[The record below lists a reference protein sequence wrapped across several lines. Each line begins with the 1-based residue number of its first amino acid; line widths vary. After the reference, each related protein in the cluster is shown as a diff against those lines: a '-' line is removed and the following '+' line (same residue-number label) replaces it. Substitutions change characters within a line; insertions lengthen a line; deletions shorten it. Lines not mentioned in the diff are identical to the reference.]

1 MIVGTWH
8 PRATTRSI
16 LHGGGS
22 VLSTAGSIL
31 HTAGPI
37 LHTPVS
43 ILHTPVSILHT
54 AGSVLH
60 RARSILYRA
69 RSMRHTAVKSV
80 RVTGAAAIRRVLRAM
95 GAVGNAARRHTV
107 LRGIG
112 SAAELLERAGGGG
125 AAAR

>member
-1 MIVGTWH
+1 
-8 PRATTRSI
+8 
-16 LHGGGS
+16 
-22 VLSTAGSIL
+22 LSTAGSIL